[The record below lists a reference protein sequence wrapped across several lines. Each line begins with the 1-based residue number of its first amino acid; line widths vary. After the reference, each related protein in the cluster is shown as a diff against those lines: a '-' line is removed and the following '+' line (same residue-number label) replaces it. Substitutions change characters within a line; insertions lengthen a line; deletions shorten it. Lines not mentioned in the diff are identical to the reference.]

1 MLSKSKILI
10 VDDIPENIRILMDV
24 LKSEYDILA
33 ATSGEKAIELVGKNS
48 DIDLILLDVM
58 MPEMDGYEVCEILK
72 RSDSSEGIPV
82 IFITALNEA
91 ENEERGLEL
100 GAVDYITKPIN
111 ISLVKK
117 RVKNQIEL
125 KQYRN
130 HLEELVEERT
140 KELKESKEGALEAMG
155 IVAEKRDA
163 DTGEHVQRVKE
174 CVRLIS
180 IELAK
185 TQKYKDILTD
195 RYIDIIALCSPLHDL
210 GKVAI
215 RDVILMK
222 EGKLTFEEFEEM
234 KTHTTIGEETLCMVD
249 KYLSCDMLQVA
260 KEIAG
265 GHHENWD
272 GSGYPR
278 GLVAEDI
285 PLSARILS
293 VADVYD
299 AMSYKRVYKDPI
311 PRDIVLEEI
320 RKNSGKKFD
329 PDVVEAFFK
338 VEPKFKEVIAK
349 RVLMKKQ

>member
-1 MLSKSKILI
+1 MNTRSKILI
-10 VDDIPENIRILMDV
+10 VDDIPENIRVIVDV
-24 LKSEYDILA
+24 LKNEYDILA
-33 ATSGEKAIELVGKNS
+33 ATSGEKAIELVEKNPN
-48 DIDLILLDVM
+48 IDLILLDVM
-58 MPEMDGYEVCEILK
+58 MPEMDGYEVCKILK
-72 RSDSSEGIPV
+72 NSNSSSNIPI
-82 IFITALNEA
+82 IFITALNEV
-91 ENEERGLEL
+91 ENEEKGLEL
-100 GAVDYITKPIN
+100 GAVDYLSKPIN
-111 ISLVKK
+111 MILV
-117 RVKNQIEL
+117 RQRIKNHIEL
-125 KQYRN
+125 KKYRD

-140 KELKESKEGALEAMG
+140 KELKASKEGALEAMG

-163 DTGEHVQRVKE
+163 DTGEHVQRVKVG
-174 CVRLIS
+174 VRLICL
-180 IELAK
+180 ELSK
-185 TQKYKDILTD
+185 TEKYKDILD
-195 RYIDIIALCSPLHDL
+195 EKYIDIIALCSPLHDL

-215 RDVILMK
+215 RDAILMK
-222 EGKLTFEEFEEM
+222 EGKLTYEEFEEM

-249 KYLSCDMLQVA
+249 KYLSSDMLQVA

-265 GHHENWD
+265 AHHENWN

-299 AMSYKRVYKDPI
+299 AMSYRRVYKGPI

-338 VEPKFKEVIAK
+338 VEHMFKDVDK
-349 RVLMKKQ
+349 TL